1 MARDLIPSNFFNS
14 FRFPSLFDL
23 DWDEDRWLN
32 LFNEAGSSW
41 SSGLSVS
48 EDDKHVYVEAAVPG
62 VEPDKVEV
70 TYDKGVLWI
79 RGEQDQK
86 QEDKDRKFYR
96 RASSSF
102 SYRMAVP
109 GEVDMSK
116 DPQATYKNG
125 IMKITFNKI
134 PEAQP
139 KKITVKAE

>member
-1 MARDLIPSNFFNS
+1 MARDLVPSSFFNT
-14 FRFPSLFDL
+14 FRMPSLFDL

-32 LFNEAGSSW
+32 LFNDTGSNL

-62 VEPDKVEV
+62 VDPDKVEV

-79 RGEQDQK
+79 RGEQEQK
-86 QEDKDRKFYR
+86 NEDKNKKFYR
-96 RASSSF
+96 RASTSF

-125 IMKITFNKI
+125 IMKVTFDKV

-139 KKITVKAE
+139 KKIAVKAE